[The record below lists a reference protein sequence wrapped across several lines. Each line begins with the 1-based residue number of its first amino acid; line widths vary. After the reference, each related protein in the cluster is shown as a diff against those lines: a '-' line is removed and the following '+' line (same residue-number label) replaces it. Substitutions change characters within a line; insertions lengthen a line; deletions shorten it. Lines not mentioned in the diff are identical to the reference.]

1 MIHMIHTHKI
11 VGHIFGTNVGITTL
25 AWSTEVASLS
35 RLGANVAKTC
45 DTGLQ
50 DVPLTHQKEKI
61 RKNMK
66 IHDGRKAELLKNHRF
81 LYGFCMVVKSRK
93 IDMQKLLKNRRFLY
107 GF

>member
-1 MIHMIHTHKI
+1 MYVCMY
-11 VGHIFGTNVGITTL
+11 VCGHIFGTNVGITTL

-61 RKNMK
+61 RKHMK
-66 IHDGRKAELLKNHRF
+66 IHDGRKAELLKKPEVFVWF
-81 LYGFCMVVKSRK
+81 LHGCEIQKNQYAEIVK
-93 IDMQKLLKNRRFLY
+93 N
-107 GF
+107 

>member
-1 MIHMIHTHKI
+1 MIHMIHTRKI

-61 RKNMK
+61 RKT
-66 IHDGRKAELLKNHRF
+66 DATTTYTRLRF
-81 LYGFCMVVKSRK
+81 TVLASTS
-93 IDMQKLLKNRRFLY
+93 NRAT
-107 GF
+107 